1 MRFLGRSALVLSL
14 SMAIAAIGLTAA
26 PAATTTTAKSTVTI
40 TSGKGTEFTGKVTSP
55 QKRCRAGR
63 TVKLY
68 REDGSSRV
76 AYSAVGTAKTNAMGL
91 WTMEGSFLAGFYYA
105 RVAPL
110 LIHVNGK
117 PIRCAFDISMRQ
129 HF

>member
-1 MRFLGRSALVLSL
+1 MTVFKRAVQVLVA
-14 SMAIAAIGLTAA
+14 SMVVTGAWLATA
-26 PAATTTTAKSTVTI
+26 PAATTTTAKSVVTI
-40 TSGKGTEFTGKVTSP
+40 TSGEGAEFTGKVTSP

-68 REDGSSRV
+68 REAGSSRA
-76 AYSAVGTAKTNAMGL
+76 AYAVVGTAKTDSKGA

-117 PIRCAFDISMRQ
+117 PIRCNFDVSMRQ